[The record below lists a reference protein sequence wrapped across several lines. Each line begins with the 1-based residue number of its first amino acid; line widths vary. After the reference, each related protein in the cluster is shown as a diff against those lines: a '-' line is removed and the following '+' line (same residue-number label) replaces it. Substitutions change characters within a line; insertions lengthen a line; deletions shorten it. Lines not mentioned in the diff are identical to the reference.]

1 MGETKGFTML
11 YPKERRRK
19 KRRERLGCIVWRF
32 CWADALNLAAV
43 TCCQVEA
50 AWPKALVLMKG
61 YHPSNRAVSALLMRC
76 EHDGNTDLGL
86 AIVKRVA
93 TCLDVAAISAVL
105 MVSQSLA
112 NYAGGGL
119 PPLAR
124 SMLAAVQKADQ
135 LSRTGY
141 GKELLLLRH
150 VLKGEPGSEN
160 TLQAMDSCG
169 EELGDMGLWAKFAGG
184 GKAATLCAA
193 AAGARVAGEI
203 LEIGT
208 YCGYSAVSLAAAGAQ
223 VTTLE
228 MDPVLVGISR
238 CVVAHAG
245 CSHLVRVFTGHSRL
259 LLPRLKRGEGSRFS
273 TAKAGYDLIF
283 MDRWGAQYPE
293 DLDLIE
299 SLALLKSHG
308 VLVADNVLRTV
319 AAEFLWRISDANGRY
334 ITTVVEVNEVAMESD
349 EDWMSISIFRSVASS
364 TDVPPAVFRELQKR
378 SELMRVRTTSSATV
392 PRSEIQEVKELA
404 KKIFQ
409 SHGVGPT

>member
-1 MGETKGFTML
+1 
-11 YPKERRRK
+11 
-19 KRRERLGCIVWRF
+19 
-32 CWADALNLAAV
+32 
-43 TCCQVEA
+43 
-50 AWPKALVLMKG
+50 
-61 YHPSNRAVSALLMRC
+61 
-76 EHDGNTDLGL
+76 
-86 AIVKRVA
+86 
-93 TCLDVAAISAVL
+93 

-112 NYAGGGL
+112 NYAGGGI

-124 SMLAAVQKADQ
+124 STLAPVQADQ
-135 LSRTGY
+135 LFSRTGY

-150 VLKGEPGSEN
+150 VLRAEPGVEN

-184 GKAATLCAA
+184 GKSATLRAA
-193 AAGARVAGEI
+193 AAGAGGREM

-208 YCGYSAVSLAAAGAQ
+208 YCGYSAVTLAAAGAQ

-259 LLPRLKRGEGSRFS
+259 LLPRLERLSRPG
-273 TAKAGYDLIF
+273 AKAGYDLIF

-299 SLALLKSHG
+299 SLALLKPHG

-319 AAEFLWRISDANGRY
+319 AAEFLWRISANGRY
-334 ITTVVEVNEVAMESD
+334 ITALVEVNEVAMESD
-349 EDWMSISIFRSVASS
+349 EDWMSISIFRGDAPRLLPS
-364 TDVPPAVFRELQKR
+364 PPPWRELQKR
-378 SELMRVRTTSSATV
+378 SELMRVRTTSSAYRV
-392 PRSEIQEVKELA
+392 PRSEIQEVKDLA

-409 SHGVGPT
+409 SHGVRPSG